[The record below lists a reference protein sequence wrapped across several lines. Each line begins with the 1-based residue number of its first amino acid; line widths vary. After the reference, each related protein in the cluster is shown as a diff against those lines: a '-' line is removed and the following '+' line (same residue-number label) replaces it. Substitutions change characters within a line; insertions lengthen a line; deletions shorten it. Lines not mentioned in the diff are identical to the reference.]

1 MKSTILILLIMSIF
15 LKDSFSQTSSIP
27 IVPSPQRI
35 ILGNDNYQIKDKT
48 VISIN
53 VKDDEQLKTS
63 ADEIK
68 SALKNSLNIN
78 SNITTD
84 KLGDI
89 NLQVTSFLNKEIPLH
104 NDEGYELNISKN
116 KITIKAKSA
125 KAIYYGTMS
134 LIQLIEKSK
143 NKKVQTLQIVDW
155 PDLTIRGVSD
165 DISRGQVSTMKNFK
179 RIIDFISRYKMNTY
193 MPYMEDMLQ
202 FDAYPSIGEN
212 RGRLTKHEVKELVS
226 YAKKHFVEVV
236 PIFQTLGH
244 YENILS
250 QEKFLKYAEFPG
262 AASLNVSNDSTYIFL
277 ENMLKEVFDLFPSK
291 YFHMGADE
299 SYDVGL
305 GASKYLVDESDIA
318 TVHANH
324 YKKVY
329 NICKK
334 YGKTVLM
341 YGDIILKHPEILSKI
356 PKDIIVVDWHYRA
369 ESDYPS
375 AKKFHNEGF
384 KYYVSPAS
392 WNFLT
397 PFPANINA
405 LPNIK
410 YFIKSGLENNA
421 SGMINSNWGDYGAE
435 TFKEIN
441 FI

>member
-1 MKSTILILLIMSIF
+1 
-15 LKDSFSQTSSIP
+15 
-27 IVPSPQRI
+27 
-35 ILGNDNYQIKDKT
+35 
-48 VISIN
+48 
-53 VKDDEQLKTS
+53 
-63 ADEIK
+63 
-68 SALKNSLNIN
+68 
-78 SNITTD
+78 
-84 KLGDI
+84 
-89 NLQVTSFLNKEIPLH
+89 
-104 NDEGYELNISKN
+104 
-116 KITIKAKSA
+116 
-125 KAIYYGTMS
+125 
-134 LIQLIEKSK
+134 
-143 NKKVQTLQIVDW
+143 
-155 PDLTIRGVSD
+155 
-165 DISRGQVSTMKNFK
+165 
-179 RIIDFISRYKMNTY
+179 
-193 MPYMEDMLQ
+193 
-202 FDAYPSIGEN
+202 
-212 RGRLTKHEVKELVS
+212 
-226 YAKKHFVEVV
+226 
-236 PIFQTLGH
+236 
-244 YENILS
+244 
-250 QEKFLKYAEFPG
+250 
-262 AASLNVSNDSTYIFL
+262 
-277 ENMLKEVFDLFPSK
+277 
-291 YFHMGADE
+291 MGADE

-435 TFKEIN
+435 TFKRIN